1 MQRKTDYESWGHA
14 EQERLELG
22 YLASFW
28 IPPDAGQPSPDLSG
42 LDLGRFRTK
51 WRACAVLL
59 KSAQPRTLILDA
71 FPELP
76 EQLLRLVDPDN
87 TGRKITLS
95 TLSASEILSTEWPE
109 PVWAIPQLLPVG
121 MAFLAGKPKVGK
133 SWLALQ
139 IACAV
144 ATGGLVLNQRVEPGP
159 LLYLALED
167 TPRRLQN
174 RMRKL
179 GWPAN
184 AAGDAEFQTLGT
196 FQDEIG
202 NLAQPE
208 GVARLAAQMRARK
221 YRIVVIDTLSRA
233 VRGDQNDANTMT
245 AALSPLQAVALE
257 MNCVL
262 LVIDHHRK
270 SSGAD
275 SDPILDVGGSVA
287 KAGTAD
293 CLWGLYKE
301 QGKAGALLHIL
312 GRDVD
317 EKRLKLIA
325 DPLTRC
331 WQCEGNADRL
341 LTHAEQEIMD
351 VVEELG
357 RFQLMDVIAALGR
370 DRAEKG
376 NIHNRLQDLNS
387 KGYLLRSN
395 EGRKVYYEVIDSM
408 EDT

>member
-1 MQRKTDYESWGHA
+1 MQRRTDYKTWTHA

-28 IPPDAGQPSPDLSG
+28 IPPDAGQPSPNLSE

-51 WRACAVLL
+51 WRACAVLI
-59 KSAQPRTLILDA
+59 KAEQPRMLILDA

-76 EQLLRLVDPDN
+76 ERLLRLVDPDN
-87 TGRKITLS
+87 TGQQVTLS
-95 TLSASEILSTEWPE
+95 TLSASEILTTDWPE
-109 PVWAIPQLLPVG
+109 PTWAIPQLLPVG

-144 ATGGLVLNQRVEPGP
+144 ATGGMVLNQRVEPGP

-167 TPRRLQN
+167 TPRRLQD

-179 GWPAN
+179 GWPSS

-202 NLAQPE
+202 NLAQTE

-221 YRIVVIDTLSRA
+221 YRLVVIDTLSRA
-233 VRGDQNDANTMT
+233 VRGDQNDANIMT
-245 AALSPLQAVALE
+245 SALSPLQAVALE

-270 SSGAD
+270 SSGAA

-287 KAGTAD
+287 KSGTAD

-301 QGKAGALLHIL
+301 QGKAGAVLHIL

-317 EKRLKLIA
+317 EIRLKLMA
-325 DPLTRC
+325 DPVTRC
-331 WQCEGNADRL
+331 WQCEGDADHL
-341 LTHAEQEIMD
+341 LTHAEQEILD
-351 VVEELG
+351 VAEELG
-357 RFQLMDVIAALGR
+357 RFQLMDVIVTLGR

-376 NIHNRLQDLNS
+376 NIHNRLQDLGN
-387 KGYLLRSN
+387 KGYLLRTN
-395 EGRKVYYEVIDSM
+395 EGRKVYYEVIDPL
-408 EDT
+408 EDI